1 MDNIQNTIE
10 NMLIAGEIDQNEF
23 FGNKNKNKDKNTNRA
38 NKQQNKSENT
48 DDEE

>member
-10 NMLIAGEIDQNEF
+10 NMLIAGEIDQNGF
-23 FGNKNKNKDKNTNRA
+23 FGNKNKDKNTNRT
-38 NKQQNKSENT
+38 NNQQNKSENT